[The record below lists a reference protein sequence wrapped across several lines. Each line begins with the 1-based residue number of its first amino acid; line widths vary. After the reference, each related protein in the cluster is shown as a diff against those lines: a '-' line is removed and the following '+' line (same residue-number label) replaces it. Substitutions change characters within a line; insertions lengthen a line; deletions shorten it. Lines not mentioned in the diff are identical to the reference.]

1 MSLEQKSRRFEAG
14 MLPKENRSRV
24 QFEIFDILGRLG
36 EVLVDE
42 EQQARYHE
50 VRWDARVPSG
60 TYPLRITAVALD
72 GVKEDFLQI
81 KKMVLIR

>member
-1 MSLEQKSRRFEAG
+1 

-42 EQQARYHE
+42 VQQARYHE